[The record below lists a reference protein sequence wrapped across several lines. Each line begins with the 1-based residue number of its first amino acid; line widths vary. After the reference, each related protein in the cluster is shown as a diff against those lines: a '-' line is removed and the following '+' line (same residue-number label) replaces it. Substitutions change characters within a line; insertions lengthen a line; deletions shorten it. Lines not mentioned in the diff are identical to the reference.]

1 MCSMMS
7 TKCAD
12 NVWLRSAGEITITA
26 EAGQDGAAHGITV
39 SRQHEVTKQP
49 LTMGSTEY
57 HQKCTVIITGTSIQA
72 VHELC
77 SRDSD
82 PANAAKLYYFSNMV
96 KFAEQKSV
104 PVQYPD
110 YTPAAQETGQGNEDA
125 MMEGELMGPEQIM
138 EAMAQNGVAPQ
149 DNACHTVFNKRGQQQ
164 QHPQQPLTQGS
175 RATMLSTAT
184 RAHRATT
191 RPPSATYRPPG
202 QLPGPPHIAD
212 ATISEAV
219 LSTCIHIHMQ
229 QPAWLG
235 NGRCMGASCRA
246 WLPMW

>member
-12 NVWLRSAGEITITA
+12 NVWLRSAGKITITA

-49 LTMGSTEY
+49 RTMGSTEY
-57 HQKCTVIITGTSIQA
+57 HQKCTVLIMGTSIQA

-110 YTPAAQETGQGNEDA
+110 YTPAAEETGQGNEDA

-138 EAMAQNGVAPQ
+138 EAMAQSVAVPQ
-149 DNACHTVFNKRGQQQ
+149 DNACHTVSNKRGQQQ

-175 RATMLSTAT
+175 RATRPSTAT
-184 RAHRATT
+184 RARRATT
-191 RPPSATYRPPG
+191 RPPKATYRAHMATTRPPVQLPGPPG
-202 QLPGPPHIAD
+202 QLPGPPG
-212 ATISEAV
+212 
-219 LSTCIHIHMQ
+219 Q
-229 QPAWLG
+229 
-235 NGRCMGASCRA
+235 
-246 WLPMW
+246 LPPPGGQLPGPPRQVPMPHRQL